1 MKQIKVSNE
10 KELQEALLSN
20 YNEIV
25 LESPNAISI
34 INKIEKAER
43 KRSKAKKAK
52 KAGILVVLAAVV
64 AVPFSSGTSLG
75 LGLIGASFT
84 LSEAVILAIISGIV
98 SISKEAIDKLAEY
111 KIAKLDYDKVLLSK
125 QV

>member
-43 KRSKAKKAK
+43 KRSKAKKA
-52 KAGILVVLAAVV
+52 GILVVLAAV
-64 AVPFSSGTSLG
+64 AAAPFTGGTSLG

-84 LSEAVILAIISGIV
+84 LSEAAILAIISGIV

-125 QV
+125 QA